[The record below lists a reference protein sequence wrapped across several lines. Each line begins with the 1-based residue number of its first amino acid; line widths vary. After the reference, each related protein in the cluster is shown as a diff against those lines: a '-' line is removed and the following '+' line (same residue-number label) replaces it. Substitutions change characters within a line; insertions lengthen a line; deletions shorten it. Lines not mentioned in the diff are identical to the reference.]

1 LAKLEI
7 PQTEPTED
15 EVLGYIDQFS
25 NWGRWGD
32 DDVHGALNHITA
44 EKTAQAAAL
53 VHDGDI
59 VSCSRI
65 LEWAPK
71 PARHEAAVQP
81 VHFMMAT
88 GESVG
93 DQGGG
98 SAHDWMGVPLHGLYI
113 THMDGQSHMFWN
125 GKMHNG
131 MDAGRVTVERGAQA
145 GGIDDVSSRGI
156 VTRGVLIDVPR
167 VRGSEPLRGSAGVT
181 LEDLENAE
189 RDAGITVEPGDFVLV
204 RTGYGAHRSAEG
216 GAGGGGAGSKPSV
229 GMPGLLPSTLPWIYD
244 RGVSVL
250 ATDTGTDAFP
260 SAYSFVPVHTV
271 SMVAMGIFIIDACD
285 LETLATVCEQKGRWH
300 FMISCSPL
308 RLKNA
313 TGSPVNP
320 LAVF

>member
-1 LAKLEI
+1 
-7 PQTEPTED
+7 
-15 EVLGYIDQFS
+15 
-25 NWGRWGD
+25 
-32 DDVHGALNHITA
+32 
-44 EKTAQAAAL
+44 
-53 VHDGDI
+53 
-59 VSCSRI
+59 
-65 LEWAPK
+65 
-71 PARHEAAVQP
+71 
-81 VHFMMAT
+81 MMAT
-88 GESVG
+88 GELAGEEGS
-93 DQGGG
+93 G
-98 SAHDWMGVPLHGLYI
+98 SAHDWMGIPLHGLYI
-113 THMDGQSHMFWN
+113 THMDGQSHMFWK

-131 MDAGRVTVERGAQA
+131 MDAGRVGVERGARA

-167 VRGSEPLRGSAGVT
+167 VRGGELLRGGAGVT
-181 LEDLENAE
+181 LADLEAAE

-204 RTGYGAHRSAEG
+204 RTGYGAHRSADADG
-216 GAGGGGAGSKPSV
+216 GAPAGSRPSV

-260 SAYSFVPVHTV
+260 TAYSFVPVHTV
-271 SMVAMGIFIIDACD
+271 CMVSMGIFIIDACD
-285 LETLATVCEQKGRWH
+285 LERLATVCAEKGRWH